1 MTVSHPVTIIHPIVK
16 ENTTL
21 KKAIYLILTV
31 IGFILPYYFVFNFYT
46 ANEMTTSAAL
56 AQLASTDWGALFIAD
71 LTISVFAAWTYF
83 YNEAKRLKMNYW
95 WAYPI
100 ATMMVGLSFSLPLF
114 LYFRERHL
122 EP

>member
-1 MTVSHPVTIIHPIVK
+1 MTIIHPIVK

-122 EP
+122 EQ